1 MLNEQGVVSM
11 WAVLGLVGFKV
22 KFQASAFWFQPV
34 QGLCSCGQQFSSGG
48 GLLPISA
55 IQECVSGVYLYLSEN
70 WEFSDSAMWQNYSLN
85 YYQFPR
91 PTAIL
96 CFHIFTFTNP

>member
-34 QGLCSCGQQFSSGG
+34 QGLCSCGQQFSSRGR
-48 GLLPISA
+48 GLLPFKKTKKKT
-55 IQECVSGVYLYLSEN
+55 QECVSGLQLYLSGN
-70 WEFSDSAMWQNYSLN
+70 WEFGDAAMGHNYSLN
-85 YYQFPR
+85 
-91 PTAIL
+91 
-96 CFHIFTFTNP
+96 C